1 MDAERVGWL
10 VVILKEFGDGSCKMF
25 ELELKM
31 ELRAL
36 GKIL

>member
-1 MDAERVGWL
+1 M
-10 VVILKEFGDGSCKMF
+10 ILKEFGDGSCKMF
-25 ELELKM
+25 GLELEM